1 LSVAAGLAWRY
12 VTHALML
19 GLALWNE
26 GRPAP
31 SLPDTLLEH
40 IPRSAF
46 LARHNYTLWLL
57 AYLPAGLWLW
67 AKDRRLFVRFLWVGG
82 WVSLLRGL
90 TICATGLGPVD
101 GHDVNA
107 GLDAAT
113 RLQAFL
119 AIVNP
124 LSALTTDA
132 PHVYLT
138 KDLFFSGHTSSTFL
152 LWLYARRIPRLGPV
166 ALAAH
171 VATVGVVFAAH
182 LHYTIDVIGA
192 WALTYA
198 VYRFFEAGPGAE
210 RGADAGGAARLA
222 GAETGPEAGA
232 GDADAAAA
240 MRCARASSAARM

>member
-1 LSVAAGLAWRY
+1 MSVLAGLGWRY
-12 VTHALML
+12 LTHALML

-31 SLPDTLLEH
+31 SLPDTVLAL
-40 IPRSAF
+40 IPRSDV

-57 AYLPAGLWLW
+57 AYLPPGLWLW
-67 AKDRRLFVRFLWVGG
+67 ARDRRAFVRFLWVGG
-82 WVSLLRGL
+82 VVSLLRGL

-113 RLQAFL
+113 RWQAFL

-152 LWLYARRIPRLGPV
+152 LWLYARRVPRLGTV

-171 VATVGVVFAAH
+171 GVTVAVVFGAH
-182 LHYTIDVIGA
+182 LHYTIDVVGA
-192 WALTYA
+192 WAVTYA
-198 VYRFFEAGPGAE
+198 VYRFFEGGPG
-210 RGADAGGAARLA
+210 GLDAGGPARGPDA
-222 GAETGPEAGA
+222 GGPAG
-232 GDADAAAA
+232 GGPADAAAA
-240 MRCARASSAARM
+240 IR